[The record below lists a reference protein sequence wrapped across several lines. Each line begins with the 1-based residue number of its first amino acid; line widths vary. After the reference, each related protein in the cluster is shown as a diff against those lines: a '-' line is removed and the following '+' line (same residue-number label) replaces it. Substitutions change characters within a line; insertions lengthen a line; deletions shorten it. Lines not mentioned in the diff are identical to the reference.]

1 MIIHQI
7 YGLFDDGKDMS
18 ELFKIGSNKWKEYC
32 DKNNHIYKL
41 CDKQQIEELVNTYTN
56 IKNYYNDVKY
66 PIMKCDI
73 ARFLVLYQFG
83 GMYVDLD
90 VMPNKDVIN
99 IDPTTLALCK
109 YMNKKEDC
117 DIEIIYSP
125 KQNFNLWEYVALYVP
140 SQIKEKDEID
150 IYEIW
155 KIRYVFNTT
164 GPNSFRRYLKKKKV
178 EYNIIP
184 TIHLEKDEKYGIDV
198 SEIYD
203 IQNIDCLSYFS
214 LSYNPHG
221 NKNVEYKKKK

>member
-7 YGLFDDGKDMS
+7 YGLFDDGKEMS
-18 ELFKIGSNKWKEYC
+18 ELFKIGSNKWIEYC
-32 DKNNHIYKL
+32 DRNNHIYKL
-41 CDKQQIEELVNTYTN
+41 WNKEEVEQLVNTYTN
-56 IKNYYNDVKY
+56 VKNYYYDVKY

-73 ARFLVLYQFG
+73 ARFLILYQFG

-90 VMPNKDVIN
+90 VMPNKEVIN
-99 IDPTTLALCK
+99 IDETKLAVCK
-109 YMNKKEDC
+109 YMNKNLEF

-125 KQNFNLWEYVALYVP
+125 KQNFNLWEYVAFYIP
-140 SQIKEKDEID
+140 SQIEEKDKID
-150 IYEIW
+150 IYDKW
-155 KIRYVFNTT
+155 KIRYVFHTT
-164 GPNSFRRYLKKKKV
+164 GPYSFIRYVKSKKV

-221 NKNVEYKKKK
+221 DKNVSYKKQK